1 MFFCAYLEGFCWF
14 FRQDLKLVFL
24 SVDDFMLIAI
34 FHVLNT
40 HDIFLIFCF
49 VIRGNRI
56 WYMFFL
62 LMTRASFQRV
72 LFAVRICITMVLSAV
87 SPWSRAFAIRFSR
100 SWTFTLSLIFVLF
113 AIPDTFCILRVA
125 INFKAWVNIVHFV
138 FIICV
143 MLPLIQLVLVRVSLI
158 MNLNIC
164 TFYRVLFVAQRLH
177 SSLFDTLVDFI
188 SL

>member
-1 MFFCAYLEGFCWF
+1 
-14 FRQDLKLVFL
+14 
-24 SVDDFMLIAI
+24 
-34 FHVLNT
+34 
-40 HDIFLIFCF
+40 
-49 VIRGNRI
+49 
-56 WYMFFL
+56 
-62 LMTRASFQRV
+62 
-72 LFAVRICITMVLSAV
+72 
-87 SPWSRAFAIRFSR
+87 
-100 SWTFTLSLIFVLF
+100 
-113 AIPDTFCILRVA
+113 
-125 INFKAWVNIVHFV
+125 VHFV